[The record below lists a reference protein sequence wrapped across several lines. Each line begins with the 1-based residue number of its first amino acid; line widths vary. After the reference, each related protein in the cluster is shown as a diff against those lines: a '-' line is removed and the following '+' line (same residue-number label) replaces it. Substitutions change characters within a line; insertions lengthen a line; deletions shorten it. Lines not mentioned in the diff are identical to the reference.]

1 MTISLTRRVT
11 LRELLEQA
19 WQQIEGQA
27 REMLK
32 RAVEGLLEA
41 ERDRRGGQGQ
51 QRGEKGYRW
60 GYTVRKCWTTP
71 WGSLVQGDVPR
82 LGGWREIGVVERYER
97 GGVGE
102 L

>member
-32 RAVEGLLEA
+32 RAVEGCW
-41 ERDRRGGQGQ
+41 RQNGIGG
-51 QRGEKGYRW
+51 
-60 GYTVRKCWTTP
+60 
-71 WGSLVQGDVPR
+71 
-82 LGGWREIGVVERYER
+82 
-97 GGVGE
+97 
-102 L
+102 